1 MIEPSQ
7 IRCGF
12 PCCRTKPLLV
22 VLSGPSG
29 VGKDAVLKKMKT
41 KGSLFYYTITATTRP
56 VRAGE
61 RDGVDYHF
69 LSREKFQQ
77 LVEQKQFLEW
87 ACVYDNYYG
96 VPQNEITRA
105 LKNGTDVIVKV
116 DIQGTE
122 SIKKIVPL
130 AISIFLMPP
139 SLEELEKRIRQRHSE
154 TPTCLALRLQKARE
168 EIKKSSSFDYIV
180 VNHRDM
186 VDETITKIESIIIAE
201 KCRPEAPSLNQQPFS
216 HLP

>member
-1 MIEPSQ
+1 MTP
-7 IRCGF
+7 
-12 PCCRTKPLLV
+12 PLLI
-22 VLSGPSG
+22 VLSARSG
-29 VGKDAVLKKMKT
+29 VGKDAVLKRMKT
-41 KGSLFYYTITATTRP
+41 RGSFFYYAITATTRP

-61 RDGVDYHF
+61 RDGEDYHF

-77 LVEQKQFLEW
+77 LLEQKQFLEGD
-87 ACVYDNYYG
+87 CVYDNYYG
-96 VPQNEITRA
+96 VLQNEITCA

-122 SIKKIVPL
+122 SIKKIMPP
-130 AISIFLMPP
+130 AISIFLMPS

-154 TPTCLALRLQKARE
+154 TSARLALRSQKARE

-201 KCRPEAPSLNQQPFS
+201 KCRPEVLSPNQQPFS
-216 HLP
+216 PLPEQQPEARER